1 MNLYRNSDSR
11 SLSSLP
17 SMLSVSVSASLF
29 AILAGS
35 AFAQSQAPAY
45 GQCGGSGWTGPT
57 TCVSGYT
64 CTATNQWYSQCI
76 PGAAAPVPTTTSSTP
91 TAPNP
96 PTQTQPGAAP
106 TGSQIRTVT
115 NPVYHFYLQD
125 KGGVPMLGPESSSG
139 RFTIG
144 GTITLN
150 RANGTQSYLNVD
162 TSSGALSLGSTAT
175 TTGWG
180 LEGDTIIIKNPRQLN
195 FLACSTS
202 DRNYYDVF
210 LQINNQT
217 PAGRS
222 CNMVTMHLPCLC

>member
-1 MNLYRNSDSR
+1 
-11 SLSSLP
+11 
-17 SMLSVSVSASLF
+17 
-29 AILAGS
+29 
-35 AFAQSQAPAY
+35 
-45 GQCGGSGWTGPT
+45 
-57 TCVSGYT
+57 
-64 CTATNQWYSQCI
+64 
-76 PGAAAPVPTTTSSTP
+76 
-91 TAPNP
+91 
-96 PTQTQPGAAP
+96 
-106 TGSQIRTVT
+106 
-115 NPVYHFYLQD
+115 
-125 KGGVPMLGPESSSG
+125 MLGPESSSG

-150 RANGTQSYLNVD
+150 QANGTRYLNVD
-162 TSSGALSLGSTAT
+162 SSSGALSLGSSAT